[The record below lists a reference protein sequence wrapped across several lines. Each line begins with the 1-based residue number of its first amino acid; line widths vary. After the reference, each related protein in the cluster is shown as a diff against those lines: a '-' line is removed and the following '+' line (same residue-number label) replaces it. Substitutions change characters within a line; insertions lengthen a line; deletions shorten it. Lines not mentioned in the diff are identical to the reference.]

1 MAVGERIYHFRLK
14 RNLTQK
20 ELGQAVGFPEK
31 SADIR
36 IAQYESGDRV
46 PRADVI
52 KSLAYALGVSPH
64 ALDVPDI
71 DSFVGLMHTLFA
83 LEDMYGLGLYKGK
96 DDLPVLS
103 LHPSESSNPV
113 AARKFSTY
121 LDAWLDQAEKFRNG
135 EITREEYDKWRY
147 EFPKHD
153 TSRRW
158 VQIPSILD
166 LLFNDQTPVKP
177 QRPVRQRAKRKKDD
191 TKGNEEE

>member
-83 LEDMYGLGLYKGK
+83 LEDMYGLGLYKGE
-96 DDLPVLS
+96 DDLPVL
-103 LHPSESSNPV
+103 
-113 AARKFSTY
+113 
-121 LDAWLDQAEKFRNG
+121 
-135 EITREEYDKWRY
+135 
-147 EFPKHD
+147 
-153 TSRRW
+153 
-158 VQIPSILD
+158 
-166 LLFNDQTPVKP
+166 
-177 QRPVRQRAKRKKDD
+177 
-191 TKGNEEE
+191 

>member
-52 KSLAYALGVSPH
+52 KSLAYALGVS
-64 ALDVPDI
+64 LDVPDI

-83 LEDMYGLGLYKGK
+83 LEDMYGLGLYKGE

-113 AARKFSTY
+113 AAREFSTY

>member
-1 MAVGERIYHFRLK
+1 M
-14 RNLTQK
+14 NLLRRQTSITGLFNK
-20 ELGQAVGFPEK
+20 
-31 SADIR
+31 I
-36 IAQYESGDRV
+36 
-46 PRADVI
+46 
-52 KSLAYALGVSPH
+52 VSVDAP

-83 LEDMYGLGLYKGK
+83 LEDMYGLGLYKGEN
-96 DDLPVLS
+96 DLPVLS

-113 AARKFSTY
+113 AAREFSTY

-177 QRPVRQRAKRKKDD
+177 QRPVRQRAKRKKRTIQKA
-191 TKGNEEE
+191 TKKNRIRKRELTNNSCQLALFSMQ

>member
-83 LEDMYGLGLYKGK
+83 LEDMYGLGLYKGE

-113 AARKFSTY
+113 AAREFSTY

-153 TSRRW
+153 RRW
-158 VQIPSILD
+158 VQIPPILD

>member
-71 DSFVGLMHTLFA
+71 DSFIGLMHTLFA
-83 LEDMYGLGLYKGK
+83 LEDMYGLGLYKGE

-113 AARKFSTY
+113 AAREFSTY
-121 LDAWLDQAEKFRNG
+121 LDAWLDQAEKFRN
-135 EITREEYDKWRY
+135 DKWRY

>member
-1 MAVGERIYHFRLK
+1 M
-14 RNLTQK
+14 
-20 ELGQAVGFPEK
+20 
-31 SADIR
+31 
-36 IAQYESGDRV
+36 
-46 PRADVI
+46 
-52 KSLAYALGVSPH
+52 
-64 ALDVPDI
+64 
-71 DSFVGLMHTLFA
+71 LFA
-83 LEDMYGLGLYKGK
+83 LEDMYGLGLYKGE

-153 TSRRW
+153 ISRRW

>member
-31 SADIR
+31 SADNR

-71 DSFVGLMHTLFA
+71 DSFIGLMHTLFA
-83 LEDMYGLGLYKGK
+83 LEDMYGLGLYKGE

-113 AARKFSTY
+113 AA
-121 LDAWLDQAEKFRNG
+121 
-135 EITREEYDKWRY
+135 
-147 EFPKHD
+147 
-153 TSRRW
+153 
-158 VQIPSILD
+158 
-166 LLFNDQTPVKP
+166 
-177 QRPVRQRAKRKKDD
+177 
-191 TKGNEEE
+191 

>member
-1 MAVGERIYHFRLK
+1 M
-14 RNLTQK
+14 NLLRRQTSITGLFNK
-20 ELGQAVGFPEK
+20 
-31 SADIR
+31 I
-36 IAQYESGDRV
+36 
-46 PRADVI
+46 
-52 KSLAYALGVSPH
+52 VSVDAP

-83 LEDMYGLGLYKGK
+83 LEDMYGLGLYKGE

-113 AARKFSTY
+113 AAREFSTY

-191 TKGNEEE
+191 TKATKKNRIRKRELTNNSCQLALFSMQ